1 METGKQIWVQTGINF
16 NRMQGPIISYNE
28 IPVGVYKISMSK
40 QGFYLE
46 YVMSEFVFD
55 YKIYGLQE
63 DFINHVIK
71 TYNEAQT
78 GNLGILLNGT
88 KGTGK
93 TVAAKMIAN
102 RLHLPVI
109 IVQNMGQ
116 EMNLQMMNY
125 LSTEINF
132 DCVFF
137 FDEYEKTFDKDTTI
151 LSFMDGVYNSE
162 SRKVFLLT
170 TNTLSIDRNLIGRPS
185 RILYLKKFGNLEIEA
200 ASEFLDDTLNN
211 KEYKQEVLEFINLLS
226 ISTIDILKSV
236 VKEINIHGIEE
247 FRKSKSY
254 FNIEIN
260 SYTYTCEYASA
271 KIYNDSDFDVSK
283 ITPRIFLSELDR
295 YLTPNPLGF
304 NVDEYELEGEDLKT
318 YEKWEKS
325 RKSKYPLVFHGKKY
339 VISDDKFNKL
349 SVGQRFNGDTIIGID
364 YYNHVVVCSDC
375 YTLYFYKVLNAND
388 GPNRNPGLINYVF

>member
-185 RILYLKKFGNLEIEA
+185 RILYLKKFGNLEIET
-200 ASEFLDDTLNN
+200 ASKFLDDTLNN
-211 KEYKQEVLEFINLLS
+211 KGYKQEVLEFIDLLS
-226 ISTIDILKSV
+226 ISTIDILKSI

-254 FNIEIN
+254 FNVEIN

-271 KIYNDSDFDVSK
+271 NIYNDSNFDVSK

-318 YEKWEKS
+318 YEKWENS
-325 RKSKYPLVFHGKKY
+325 RKSKYPITFHGKKY
-339 VISDDKFNKL
+339 IMSESKFDKL
-349 SVGQRFNGDTIIGID
+349 SIGQKFNGDLIIGID
-364 YYNHVVVCSDC
+364 YYNHVIVCSDC
-375 YTLYFYKVLNAND
+375 YTLYFYKVLNTND
-388 GPNRNPGLINYVF
+388 SPSRNPGLINYVF

>member
-254 FNIEIN
+254 FNVEIN

-271 KIYNDSDFDVSK
+271 NIYNDSDFDVSK
-283 ITPRIFLSELDR
+283 ITPRIFLSELDK

-349 SVGQRFNGDTIIGID
+349 SVGQKFNGDNIIGID

-388 GPNRNPGLINYVF
+388 GPNRNPGLMNYVF

>member
-1 METGKQIWVQTGINF
+1 METGNQIWVQTGINF

-254 FNIEIN
+254 FNVEIN

-271 KIYNDSDFDVSK
+271 NIYNDSDFDVSK

-349 SVGQRFNGDTIIGID
+349 SVGQKFNGDTIIGID
-364 YYNHVVVCSDC
+364 YYNHVVVCSDY

-388 GPNRNPGLINYVF
+388 GPNRNPGLMNYVF

>member
-254 FNIEIN
+254 FNVEIN

-271 KIYNDSDFDVSK
+271 NIYNDSDFDVSK

-325 RKSKYPLVFHGKKY
+325 RKSKYPLVFRGKKY

-349 SVGQRFNGDTIIGID
+349 SVGQRFNDDTIIGID

-388 GPNRNPGLINYVF
+388 GPNRNPGLMNYVF

>member
-151 LSFMDGVYNSE
+151 LFFMDGVYNSE

-200 ASEFLDDTLNN
+200 ASGFLDDTLNN

-226 ISTIDILKSV
+226 ISTIDILKSIV
-236 VKEINIHGIEE
+236 REINIHGIEE

-254 FNIEIN
+254 FNVEIN

-271 KIYNDSDFDVSK
+271 NIYNDADFDVSK

-318 YEKWEKS
+318 YEKWENS

-349 SVGQRFNGDTIIGID
+349 SVGQKFNDDAIIGID
-364 YYNHVVVCSDC
+364 YYNHVIVCSDC

-388 GPNRNPGLINYVF
+388 GPNRNPGLMNYVF

>member
-71 TYNEAQT
+71 TYNEVQT

-254 FNIEIN
+254 FNVEIN

-271 KIYNDSDFDVSK
+271 NIYNDSDFDVSK

-325 RKSKYPLVFHGKKY
+325 KKSKYPLVFHGKKY
-339 VISDDKFNKL
+339 VISDDEFNKL
-349 SVGQRFNGDTIIGID
+349 SVGQKFDGDNIIGID

>member
-254 FNIEIN
+254 FNVEIN

-271 KIYNDSDFDVSK
+271 NIYNDSDFDVSK
-283 ITPRIFLSELDR
+283 ITPRIFLSELDK

-318 YEKWEKS
+318 YENWEKN
-325 RKSKYPLVFHGKKY
+325 RKSKYPIVFHGKKY

-388 GPNRNPGLINYVF
+388 NPTRNPGLMNYVF

>member
-93 TVAAKMIAN
+93 TVTAKMIAN
-102 RLHLPVI
+102 RFHLPVI

-254 FNIEIN
+254 FNVEIN
-260 SYTYTCEYASA
+260 SYTYTCEYANA
-271 KIYNDSDFDVSK
+271 NIYNDSDFDVSK

>member
-1 METGKQIWVQTGINF
+1 METGQQIWVQTGINF

-71 TYNEAQT
+71 TYNEVQT

-254 FNIEIN
+254 FNVEIN

-271 KIYNDSDFDVSK
+271 NIYNDSDFDVSK

-349 SVGQRFNGDTIIGID
+349 SVGQRFNGNTIIGID
-364 YYNHVVVCSDC
+364 YYNHVVVCSDF
-375 YTLYFYKVLNAND
+375 YNLYFYKVLNAND

>member
-78 GNLGILLNGT
+78 VNLGILLNGT

-93 TVAAKMIAN
+93 TVTAKMIAN

-254 FNIEIN
+254 FNVEIN

-271 KIYNDSDFDVSK
+271 NIYNDSDFDVSK

-349 SVGQRFNGDTIIGID
+349 SVGQKFNGDTIIGID

-388 GPNRNPGLINYVF
+388 GPNRNPGLMNYVF

>member
-16 NRMQGPIISYNE
+16 NKMQGPIISYNE

-63 DFINHVIK
+63 DFINHVIE

-162 SRKVFLLT
+162 SRKLFLLT

-200 ASEFLDDTLNN
+200 ASEFLDDTLDN

-254 FNIEIN
+254 FNVEIN

-271 KIYNDSDFDVSK
+271 NIYNDSDFDVSK

-304 NVDEYELEGEDLKT
+304 NVYEYELEGEDLKT

-349 SVGQRFNGDTIIGID
+349 SVGQKFNGDTIIGID

-388 GPNRNPGLINYVF
+388 GPNRNPGLMNYVF

>member
-254 FNIEIN
+254 FNVEIN
-260 SYTYTCEYASA
+260 SYTYTCEYASTN
-271 KIYNDSDFDVSK
+271 IYNDSDFDVSK

-388 GPNRNPGLINYVF
+388 GPNRNPGLMNYVF

>member
-1 METGKQIWVQTGINF
+1 MEIGKQIWVQTGINF

-254 FNIEIN
+254 FNVEIN
-260 SYTYTCEYASA
+260 SYTYICEYASA
-271 KIYNDSDFDVSK
+271 NIYNDSDFDISK

-349 SVGQRFNGDTIIGID
+349 SVGQKFNGNTIIGID

-388 GPNRNPGLINYVF
+388 GPNRNPGLMNYIF

>member
-1 METGKQIWVQTGINF
+1 
-16 NRMQGPIISYNE
+16 MQGPIISYNE

-254 FNIEIN
+254 FNVEIN

-271 KIYNDSDFDVSK
+271 NIYNDSDFDVSK

-349 SVGQRFNGDTIIGID
+349 SVGQKFNGDTIIGID

-388 GPNRNPGLINYVF
+388 GPNRNPGLMNYVF

>member
-211 KEYKQEVLEFINLLS
+211 KEYKQEVLEFIDLLS
-226 ISTIDILKSV
+226 ISTIDILKSIV
-236 VKEINIHGIEE
+236 REINIHGIEE

-254 FNIEIN
+254 FNVEIN

-271 KIYNDSDFDVSK
+271 DIYNDADFDVSK
-283 ITPRIFLSELDR
+283 ITPIIFLSELDR

-304 NVDEYELEGEDLKT
+304 TVDKYELEDEDLKT
-318 YEKWEKS
+318 YEKWENS
-325 RKSKYPLVFHGKKY
+325 RKSKYPIVFHGKKY
-339 VISDDKFNKL
+339 VISDDKFDKL
-349 SVGQRFNGDTIIGID
+349 TVGQQFNGNTIIGID
-364 YYNHVVVCSDC
+364 YYNHVIVCSDC
-375 YTLYFYKVLNAND
+375 YTLYFYKVQNAND
-388 GPNRNPGLINYVF
+388 NPTRNPGLMNYVF

>member
-1 METGKQIWVQTGINF
+1 MEIGKQIWVQTGINF

-254 FNIEIN
+254 FNVEIN

-271 KIYNDSDFDVSK
+271 NIYNDSDFDVSK

>member
-78 GNLGILLNGT
+78 ENLGILLNGT

-236 VKEINIHGIEE
+236 VREINIHGIEE

-254 FNIEIN
+254 FNVEIN

-271 KIYNDSDFDVSK
+271 NIHNDSDFDVSK

-349 SVGQRFNGDTIIGID
+349 SVGQKFNGDTIIGID
-364 YYNHVVVCSDC
+364 YYNHVVVCSDY
-375 YTLYFYKVLNAND
+375 YTLYFYKVINAND

>member
-1 METGKQIWVQTGINF
+1 
-16 NRMQGPIISYNE
+16 MQGPIISYNE

-137 FDEYEKTFDKDTTI
+137 DEYEKTFDKDTTI

-211 KEYKQEVLEFINLLS
+211 KEYKL
-226 ISTIDILKSV
+226 
-236 VKEINIHGIEE
+236 
-247 FRKSKSY
+247 
-254 FNIEIN
+254 
-260 SYTYTCEYASA
+260 
-271 KIYNDSDFDVSK
+271 
-283 ITPRIFLSELDR
+283 
-295 YLTPNPLGF
+295 
-304 NVDEYELEGEDLKT
+304 
-318 YEKWEKS
+318 
-325 RKSKYPLVFHGKKY
+325 
-339 VISDDKFNKL
+339 
-349 SVGQRFNGDTIIGID
+349 
-364 YYNHVVVCSDC
+364 
-375 YTLYFYKVLNAND
+375 
-388 GPNRNPGLINYVF
+388 

>member
-71 TYNEAQT
+71 TYNEVQT

-116 EMNLQMMNY
+116 EMNLQMINY

-137 FDEYEKTFDKDTTI
+137 FDEYEKTFNEDTTI

-254 FNIEIN
+254 FNVEIN

-271 KIYNDSDFDVSK
+271 NIYNDSDFDVSK

-325 RKSKYPLVFHGKKY
+325 KKSKYPLVFHGKKY

-388 GPNRNPGLINYVF
+388 GPNRNPGLMNYVF

>member
-254 FNIEIN
+254 FNVEIN

-271 KIYNDSDFDVSK
+271 NIYNDSNFDVSK

-388 GPNRNPGLINYVF
+388 GPNRNPGLMNYVF

>member
-247 FRKSKSY
+247 FKKSKSY
-254 FNIEIN
+254 FNVEIN

-271 KIYNDSDFDVSK
+271 NIYNDSDFDVSK

-318 YEKWEKS
+318 YEKWENS

-388 GPNRNPGLINYVF
+388 GPNRNPGLMNYVF

>member
-254 FNIEIN
+254 FNVEIN

-271 KIYNDSDFDVSK
+271 NIYNDSDFDVSK

-364 YYNHVVVCSDC
+364 YYNHVVVCSDY

-388 GPNRNPGLINYVF
+388 DPNRNPGLMNYVF

>member
-109 IVQNMGQ
+109 IVQNMGK

-254 FNIEIN
+254 FNVEIN

-271 KIYNDSDFDVSK
+271 NIYNDSNFDVSK

-318 YEKWEKS
+318 YEKWENS

-339 VISDDKFNKL
+339 IISDDKFNKL
-349 SVGQRFNGDTIIGID
+349 SVGQRFNDDTIIGID

-388 GPNRNPGLINYVF
+388 GPNRNPGLMNYVF

>member
-46 YVMSEFVFD
+46 YVMNEFVFD

-170 TNTLSIDRNLIGRPS
+170 TNILSIDRNLIGRPS

-200 ASEFLDDTLNN
+200 ASEFLDDTLDN

-254 FNIEIN
+254 FNVEIN

-271 KIYNDSDFDVSK
+271 NIYNDSDFDVSK

-304 NVDEYELEGEDLKT
+304 NVYEYELEGEDLKT

-325 RKSKYPLVFHGKKY
+325 RKSKYPLVFQGKKY
-339 VISDDKFNKL
+339 VISDNKFNKL
-349 SVGQRFNGDTIIGID
+349 SVGQKFNDDTIIGID
-364 YYNHVVVCSDC
+364 YYNHVVVCSDY

-388 GPNRNPGLINYVF
+388 GPNRNPGLMNYVF

>member
-254 FNIEIN
+254 FNVEIN

-271 KIYNDSDFDVSK
+271 NIYNDSDFDVSK

-349 SVGQRFNGDTIIGID
+349 SVGQKFNGNTIIGID

-388 GPNRNPGLINYVF
+388 GPNRNPGLMNYVF

>member
-71 TYNEAQT
+71 TYNETQT

-200 ASEFLDDTLNN
+200 ASEFLDDTLDN
-211 KEYKQEVLEFINLLS
+211 KEYKQEILEFINLLS
-226 ISTIDILKSV
+226 ISTIDILKSA

-254 FNIEIN
+254 FNVEIN

-271 KIYNDSDFDVSK
+271 NIYNDSDFDVSK

-349 SVGQRFNGDTIIGID
+349 SVGQKFNDDAIIGID

-375 YTLYFYKVLNAND
+375 YTLHFYKVLNAND
-388 GPNRNPGLINYVF
+388 GPNRNPGLMNYVF

>member
-16 NRMQGPIISYNE
+16 NRMQGPIVSYNE

-254 FNIEIN
+254 FNVEIN

-271 KIYNDSDFDVSK
+271 NIYNDSDFDVSK

-349 SVGQRFNGDTIIGID
+349 SVGQKFNGDTIIGID

-388 GPNRNPGLINYVF
+388 GPNRNPGLMNYIF

>member
-16 NRMQGPIISYNE
+16 NRIQGPIISYNE

-254 FNIEIN
+254 FNVEIN

-271 KIYNDSDFDVSK
+271 NIYNDSDFDVSK

-325 RKSKYPLVFHGKKY
+325 KKSKYPLVFHGKKY

-349 SVGQRFNGDTIIGID
+349 SVGQKFNGDTIIGID

-388 GPNRNPGLINYVF
+388 GPNRNPGLMNYVF

>member
-28 IPVGVYKISMSK
+28 IPFGVYKISMSK

-254 FNIEIN
+254 FNVEIN

-271 KIYNDSDFDVSK
+271 NIYNDSDFDVSK

-349 SVGQRFNGDTIIGID
+349 SVGQKFNGDTIIGID
-364 YYNHVVVCSDC
+364 YYNHVVVCSDY

-388 GPNRNPGLINYVF
+388 GPNRNPGLMNYVF

>member
-254 FNIEIN
+254 FNVEIN

-271 KIYNDSDFDVSK
+271 NIYNDSDFDVSK

-349 SVGQRFNGDTIIGID
+349 SVGQRFNANTIIGID

>member
-109 IVQNMGQ
+109 IVQNMGK

-254 FNIEIN
+254 FNVEIN

-271 KIYNDSDFDVSK
+271 NIYNDSNFDVSK

-318 YEKWEKS
+318 YEKWENS

-339 VISDDKFNKL
+339 IISDDKFNKL
-349 SVGQRFNGDTIIGID
+349 SVGQRFNDDTIIGID
-364 YYNHVVVCSDC
+364 YYNHVVVCSDY

-388 GPNRNPGLINYVF
+388 GPNRNQGLINYVF

>member
-254 FNIEIN
+254 FNVEIN

-271 KIYNDSDFDVSK
+271 NIYNDSDFDVSK

-325 RKSKYPLVFHGKKY
+325 RKSKYPLVFHSKKY

-388 GPNRNPGLINYVF
+388 GPNRYPGLMNYVF